1 MPSKQILASE
11 ESRMI
16 EQANYIYSLLGKALE
31 KQTKTNK
38 DQGKK

>member
-1 MPSKQILASE
+1 
-11 ESRMI
+11 MI

>member
-16 EQANYIYSLLGKALE
+16 EQANYIYYLLGKALE